1 MTNIEGVVVFL
12 IRKALNPDLAIEI
25 PADTNWEKALDFAIS
40 QGVLGLCFEAVEK
53 LLANQRPPL
62 EMLMQWYGHT
72 EQQKAQYE
80 RSWAVACKLDR
91 LWASEGILATIL
103 KGRSIAQYYPVPS
116 HRYSC
121 DLDVFIEHDWE
132 RACELLEKKGI
143 LLEHEVYKEVEF
155 TIDGVYV
162 ECHRYITPVRGNKH
176 LQKVEMYLRALL
188 RCEPKACFEGTSL
201 ACPPMMFNAIL
212 FVEHALGDFQHGN
225 LTLKHLVDW
234 VLLRRQAVNWDVFEM
249 RCKEFKFDRFVAL
262 INALA
267 DVIEGKTCYES
278 LPLSYREAFDEI
290 FQGKASEKP
299 RSWFQRR
306 VNLFFD
312 IIKNSKKFSRYG
324 YTSMPSFLFNSV
336 WTHFFDKEVRVEGS
350 SEN

>member
-91 LWASEGILATIL
+91 LWDAEGIQATVL
-103 KGRSIAQYYPVPS
+103 KGRSIAQYYPVPC

-121 DLDVFIEHDWE
+121 DLDVFIEQDWE
-132 RACELLEKKGI
+132 RACELLEKKGVR
-143 LLEHEVYKEVEF
+143 LEHEVYKEVEF
-155 TIDGVYV
+155 TLDGVYV
-162 ECHRYITPVRGNKH
+162 ECHRYITPLRGHKN
-176 LQKVEMYLRALL
+176 LLKVEQCLRSLL
-188 RCEPKACFEGTSL
+188 NSEPKVYFDGTTL
-201 ACPPMMFNAIL
+201 ACPPLMFNAIL
-212 FVEHALGDFQHGN
+212 FVEHALGDFQQGN

-234 VLLRRQAVNWDVFEM
+234 VLLRRQNVDWNIFET
-249 RCKEFKFDRFVAL
+249 RCKEFKFDRFLAL

-267 DVIEGKTCYES
+267 DVVEGKTSYDTLS
-278 LPLSYREAFDEI
+278 SSYREAFDEI
-290 FQGKASEKP
+290 FIDKESEKP
-299 RSWFQRR
+299 SSWFLRR
-306 VNLFFD
+306 VNVFWD
-312 IIKNSKKFSRYG
+312 IIKNGKKFSKYG
-324 YTSMPSFLFNSV
+324 YTSMPSFLFHSM
-336 WTHFFDKEVRVEGS
+336 WSHFFDKEVKM
-350 SEN
+350 

>member
-1 MTNIEGVVVFL
+1 MKFKVYSIVLKLV
-12 IRKALNPDLAIEI
+12 RKALDSSWQIDLPEEIDWEESLNLAIG
-25 PADTNWEKALDFAIS
+25 

-53 LLANQRPPL
+53 LPANQRPSL

-91 LWASEGILATIL
+91 LWAAEGIQATVL

-132 RACELLEKKGI
+132 RACELLEKKGVR
-143 LLEHEVYKEVEF
+143 LEHEVYKEVEF

-162 ECHRYITPVRGNKH
+162 ECHRYITPVRGNKY
-176 LQKVEMYLRALL
+176 LQKVERYLRALL
-188 RCEPKACFEGTSL
+188 RCEPKTCFEGTIL
-201 ACPPMMFNAIL
+201 VCPPLMFNAIL
-212 FVEHALGDFQHGN
+212 FVEHALGDFQQGN
-225 LTLKHLVDW
+225 MTLKHLVDW
-234 VLLRRQAVNWDVFEM
+234 ALLRRQAVNRNVFEM

-262 INALA
+262 MNALA

-278 LPLSYREAFDEI
+278 LSPSYREAFDEI
-290 FQGKASEKP
+290 FQGKESEKP
-299 RSWFQRR
+299 RLWFQRR
-306 VNLFFD
+306 VNLFLN
-312 IIKNSKKFSRYG
+312 IIKNGRKFSEFG

-336 WTHFFDKEVRVEGS
+336 WAHFFDKEVKL
-350 SEN
+350 

>member
-25 PADTNWEKALDFAIS
+25 PADTNWEEALVLAIS

-53 LLANQRPPL
+53 LPANQRPPL

-91 LWASEGILATIL
+91 LWAAEGIQTTVL

-132 RACELLEKKGI
+132 RACELLEEKRVKLI
-143 LLEHEVYKEVEF
+143 HEVYKEVEF
-155 TIDGVYV
+155 TLDDIYV
-162 ECHRYITPVRGNKH
+162 ECHRYITPLRGHKN
-176 LQKVEMYLRALL
+176 LLKVEQCLRSLL
-188 RCEPKACFEGTSL
+188 KSEPKVFFDGTTL
-201 ACPPMMFNAIL
+201 ACPSLMFNAIL
-212 FVEHALGDFQHGN
+212 FVEHALGDFQQGN

-234 VLLRRQAVNWDVFEM
+234 VLLRRQTVNWNVFEM

-262 INALA
+262 MNALA
-267 DVIEGKTCYES
+267 DVIEGKTNYETLS
-278 LPLSYREAFDEI
+278 PSYRDAFDEI
-290 FQGKASEKP
+290 FQEDGAAKP
-299 RSWFQRR
+299 RSWFHRR
-306 VNLFFD
+306 VNLFLN
-312 IIKNSKKFSRYG
+312 IIKNGRKFSEFG

-336 WTHFFDKEVRVEGS
+336 WAHFFDKEVRL
-350 SEN
+350 